1 VRVRHWY
8 VWTGFLSLFGL
19 AVFLFLVIGPGG
31 PVWRIPAQ
39 LVGLRLLRLA
49 LGMLAG
55 GVLALVGAALQGL
68 LRNPL
73 VDPFTLGVSSG
84 AAFGVSLAILGGAAS
99 SLAGPLAGF
108 AGAGVTII
116 VVYLLARVR
125 GRVTV
130 TGLVLAGV
138 IISFLFSSL
147 VMLAM
152 VLGKRPLGQA
162 VYLLMGHIGTTFTI
176 GTVRLFG
183 VSAVVL
189 LVGCAVLL
197 GLGRD
202 LDLLSANEETALSLG
217 VDAGRVMKVV
227 FVVSSVLVGIVVAF
241 AGAIS
246 FVGLVVPHIARLLLG
261 PAHRRVMP
269 ASFLLGATLLLFADL
284 AARNIVPGGLP
295 LSIVTALFGVPFFI
309 YLLRTRL

>member
-1 VRVRHWY
+1 MRHWY
-8 VWTGFLSLFGL
+8 VWAGFLFLFVL
-19 AVFLFLVIGPGG
+19 AVFLFVAIGPGG
-31 PVWRIPAQ
+31 PIWCLPVQ

-49 LGMLAG
+49 LGVLAG

-84 AAFGVSLAILGGAAS
+84 AAFGVSLTILGGAVS

-108 AGAGVTII
+108 AGAVVTI
-116 VVYLLARVR
+116 VSVYLLARIR

-130 TGLVLAGV
+130 TGLVLSGV
-138 IISFLFSSL
+138 IVSFLFSSL
-147 VMLAM
+147 LMLAM
-152 VLGKRPLGQA
+152 VLGRRPLGQA
-162 VYLLMGHIGTTFTI
+162 VYLLMGHIGTTFTVEM
-176 GTVRLFG
+176 VRLFG
-183 VSAVVL
+183 VSSAIL
-189 LVGCAVLL
+189 LVGCGVLF

-217 VDAGRVMKVV
+217 VDADRVTKIV
-227 FVVSSVLVGIVVAF
+227 FVVSSVLVGVVVAF

-246 FVGLVVPHIARLLLG
+246 FVGLVVPHIARLLFG

-284 AARNIVPGGLP
+284 AARSIVPGGLP